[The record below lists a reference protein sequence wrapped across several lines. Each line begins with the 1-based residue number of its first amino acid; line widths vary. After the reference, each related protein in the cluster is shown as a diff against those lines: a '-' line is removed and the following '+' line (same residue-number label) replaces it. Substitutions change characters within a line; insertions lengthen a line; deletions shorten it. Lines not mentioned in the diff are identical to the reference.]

1 MKRLLENWRK
11 QLEEELED
19 YKSSFE
25 VKDDFTPEIWE
36 NEQLKHEVRQVLRE
50 IAMNFFE
57 GLDLGQIEVLDIVLT
72 GSIANYNWSEYS
84 DIDIHIIVDFEQ
96 VDENIKLV
104 KDFFNA
110 KKSVWNNQHE
120 ILVMGYEVELYVQD
134 VNEPHAATGMYSV
147 LNNEWLVKPN
157 KFKPEI
163 NWDDISLKV
172 ESLDDQIDRVE
183 VSFEA
188 GDYEQ
193 ANMAAIRLQ
202 QRLKKFRKSGLETA
216 GEFSVE
222 NLAFKVLRRSGS
234 IGDLIDIKHRS
245 YDAMMS
251 LESPLPQ

>member
-1 MKRLLENWRK
+1 M
-11 QLEEELED
+11 
-19 YKSSFE
+19 
-25 VKDDFTPEIWE
+25 
-36 NEQLKHEVRQVLRE
+36 
-50 IAMNFFE
+50 
-57 GLDLGQIEVLDIVLT
+57 
-72 GSIANYNWSEYS
+72 
-84 DIDIHIIVDFEQ
+84 
-96 VDENIKLV
+96 
-104 KDFFNA
+104 
-110 KKSVWNNQHE
+110 
-120 ILVMGYEVELYVQD
+120 
-134 VNEPHAATGMYSV
+134 NEPHAATGMYSV

-202 QRLKKFRKSGLETA
+202 ERLKKFRKSGLETA

>member
-120 ILVMGYEVELYVQD
+120 ILVMGYEV
-134 VNEPHAATGMYSV
+134 
-147 LNNEWLVKPN
+147 
-157 KFKPEI
+157 
-163 NWDDISLKV
+163 
-172 ESLDDQIDRVE
+172 
-183 VSFEA
+183 
-188 GDYEQ
+188 
-193 ANMAAIRLQ
+193 
-202 QRLKKFRKSGLETA
+202 
-216 GEFSVE
+216 
-222 NLAFKVLRRSGS
+222 
-234 IGDLIDIKHRS
+234 
-245 YDAMMS
+245 
-251 LESPLPQ
+251 

>member
-1 MKRLLENWRK
+1 
-11 QLEEELED
+11 
-19 YKSSFE
+19 
-25 VKDDFTPEIWE
+25 
-36 NEQLKHEVRQVLRE
+36 
-50 IAMNFFE
+50 MNFFE
-57 GLDLGQIEVLDIVLT
+57 GLDLEQIEVLDIVLT

-183 VSFEA
+183 ASFED
-188 GDYEQ
+188 GDYEP
-193 ANMAAIRLQ
+193 AIRLQ